1 MTLSDLQGNFK
12 IRALYQNVANKPNGI
27 QQQYKTADDDFHAF
41 GRQSQ
46 WQRWFVVSG
55 ILYVCLHVYLSVS
68 AWGGMTEWSGFQS
81 GGGAVTEFVN
91 IYNL

>member
-12 IRALYQNVANKPNGI
+12 ITALYQNVANKPNGI

-46 WQRWFVVSG
+46 
-55 ILYVCLHVYLSVS
+55 
-68 AWGGMTEWSGFQS
+68 
-81 GGGAVTEFVN
+81 
-91 IYNL
+91 